1 MLAEE
6 SHGAFDYGRCLPKN
20 FWNNLH
26 SFYSIPSTCTCAWSI
41 DASCVSVSWLTLYG
55 STVPVY
61 KAHGLAQAT
70 MSDCVSE
77 TFSAIRTGRGLLSG
91 GQRQGVLSLCGVHD
105 AEAKLV
111 FLCASNDNS
120 LHLYDLPSLDS
131 VFSVRFTEKGK
142 VLAEQEIRLIQIGP
156 RGIFFTGDGSGLG

>member
-1 MLAEE
+1 
-6 SHGAFDYGRCLPKN
+6 D

-41 DASCVSVSWLTLYG
+41 DASCVSVSWLILYG
-55 STVPVY
+55 STIPILAY
-61 KAHGLAQAT
+61 KLSSLKLGTLKSIYESIT
-70 MSDCVSE
+70 E
-77 TFSAIRTGRGLLSG
+77 GGLLSR

-120 LHLYDLPSLDS
+120 LHLYDLPSKGQN
-131 VFSVRFTEKGK
+131 FSK
-142 VLAEQEIRLIQIGP
+142 A
-156 RGIFFTGDGSGLG
+156 